1 MKKISNSVAQTIK
14 RITLS
19 FTKESILAG
28 FFFFLVLCSWYI
40 LRPVRNEMAVQN
52 SEILPYLLGIGAL
65 VMLLLN
71 PIYSWL
77 ASRKNLKGVLIGCY
91 SFFISNL
98 LGFIILLE
106 FFDPSSTISLNQIF
120 FYKSQFFDTATSISL
135 SQIFYIWCNVYS
147 FFVVSIF
154 WVVIINLFRGVDA
167 VNVYGVIAAG
177 GSLGAYLGSEISK
190 QLASTFNESGIVF
203 FTMIAIVFLF
213 LALMTGLG
221 LMKRFS
227 NLEGINESPGGSSFD
242 AIKNLISSS
251 QIRSIG
257 LYMYLWTAL
266 MTVHWITSVEII
278 NDWSSDGGNRIIFFS
293 QIEQTV
299 TILTLCT
306 QFFLTAALI
315 RIVGPR
321 YILMSYGFL
330 FTGVFIGY
338 FMAPTIGYVFVVT
351 IILRLF
357 EYGIN
362 KPTRE
367 LIFSYLKKI
376 DRYKSSVFVDT
387 FLVRLG
393 DFSGSGLIL
402 ISKSAGVVFSQVP
415 LLAIPFAGCVA
426 LLGFKIP
433 PKEQS
438 QQQNGRIRL

>member
-1 MKKISNSVAQTIK
+1 MVKGFK
-14 RITLS
+14 RIALS

-65 VMLLLN
+65 VMLALN
-71 PIYSWL
+71 PVYSWL
-77 ASRKNLKGVLIGCY
+77 ASRKNLRGVLVGCY

-98 LGFIILLE
+98 LVFIILW
-106 FFDPSSTISLNQIF
+106 
-120 FYKSQFFDTATSISL
+120 QFFDLSSSIML

-154 WVVIINLFRGVDA
+154 WVVIINLFRGENA
-167 VNVYGVIAAG
+167 ANVFGVIAAG
-177 GSLGAYLGSEISK
+177 GSIGAYLGSEISK
-190 QLASTFNESGIVF
+190 QLASTFNESGIIF
-203 FTMIAIVFLF
+203 FTMIAIVFLS
-213 LALMTGLG
+213 LALMSGLG

-227 NLEGINESPGGSSFD
+227 GLQGIHQSPGGSSFD
-242 AIKNLISSS
+242 ALKNLISST

-266 MTVHWITSVEII
+266 MTIHWITSVEII
-278 NDWSSDGGNRIIFFS
+278 NAWSSDGGDRIIFFTE
-293 QIEQTV
+293 IEQTV
-299 TILTLCT
+299 TVMTLFT
-306 QFFLTAALI
+306 QFFLTAAIL
-315 RIVGPR
+315 RIVGPK

-338 FMAPTIGYVFVVT
+338 FLSPTIGYVFFVT
-351 IILRLF
+351 IVLRLF

-376 DRYKSSVFVDT
+376 DRYKSSVLVDT

-393 DFSGSGLIL
+393 DFSGSGFIL
-402 ISKSAGVVFSQVP
+402 ISKSVGVVFSQVP

-426 LLGFKIP
+426 LLGYKIP
-433 PKEQS
+433 PKNKINS
-438 QQQNGRIRL
+438 

>member
-1 MKKISNSVAQTIK
+1 MKVLLNSMAKGFK
-14 RITLS
+14 RIALS

-65 VMLLLN
+65 VMLALN
-71 PIYSWL
+71 PVYSWL
-77 ASRKNLKGVLIGCY
+77 ASRKNLRGVLVGCY

-98 LGFIILLE
+98 LVFIILW
-106 FFDPSSTISLNQIF
+106 
-120 FYKSQFFDTATSISL
+120 QFFDLSSSIML

-154 WVVIINLFRGVDA
+154 WVVIINLFRGENA
-167 VNVYGVIAAG
+167 ANVFGVIAAG
-177 GSLGAYLGSEISK
+177 GSIGAFLGSEISK
-190 QLASTFNESGIVF
+190 QLASTFNESGIIF
-203 FTMIAIVFLF
+203 FTMIAIVFLS
-213 LALMTGLG
+213 LALMSGLG

-227 NLEGINESPGGSSFD
+227 GLQGIHQSPGGSSFD
-242 AIKNLISSS
+242 ALKNLISST

-266 MTVHWITSVEII
+266 MTIHWITSVEII
-278 NDWSSDGGNRIIFFS
+278 NAWSSDGGDRIVFFTE
-293 QIEQTV
+293 IEQTV
-299 TILTLCT
+299 TIMTLFT
-306 QFFLTAALI
+306 QFFLTAAIL
-315 RIVGPR
+315 RIVGPK

-338 FMAPTIGYVFVVT
+338 FLSPTIGYVFFVT

-357 EYGIN
+357 EYGVN

-376 DRYKSSVFVDT
+376 DRYKSSVLVDT

-393 DFSGSGLIL
+393 DFSGSGFIL
-402 ISKSAGVVFSQVP
+402 ISKSIGVVFSQVP
-415 LLAIPFAGCVA
+415 LLAVPFAGCVA
-426 LLGFKIP
+426 LLGYKIP
-433 PKEQS
+433 PKNKINS
-438 QQQNGRIRL
+438 

>member
-1 MKKISNSVAQTIK
+1 MKVLLNSMAKGFK
-14 RITLS
+14 RIALS

-65 VMLLLN
+65 VMLALN
-71 PIYSWL
+71 PVYSWL
-77 ASRKNLKGVLIGCY
+77 ASRKNLRGVLVGCY

-98 LGFIILLE
+98 LVFIILW
-106 FFDPSSTISLNQIF
+106 
-120 FYKSQFFDTATSISL
+120 QFFDLSSSIML

-154 WVVIINLFRGVDA
+154 WVVIINLFRGENA
-167 VNVYGVIAAG
+167 ANVFGVIAAG
-177 GSLGAYLGSEISK
+177 GSIGAFLGSEISK
-190 QLASTFNESGIVF
+190 QLASTFNESGIIF
-203 FTMIAIVFLF
+203 FTMIAIVFLS
-213 LALMTGLG
+213 LALMSGLG

-227 NLEGINESPGGSSFD
+227 GLQGIHQSPGGSSFD
-242 AIKNLISSS
+242 ALKNLISST

-266 MTVHWITSVEII
+266 MTIHWITSVEII
-278 NDWSSDGGNRIIFFS
+278 NAWSSDGGDRIIFFTE
-293 QIEQTV
+293 IEQTV
-299 TILTLCT
+299 TVMTLFT
-306 QFFLTAALI
+306 QFFLTAAIL
-315 RIVGPR
+315 RIVGPK

-338 FMAPTIGYVFVVT
+338 FLSPTIGYVFFVT
-351 IILRLF
+351 IVLRLF

-376 DRYKSSVFVDT
+376 DRYKSSVLVDT

-393 DFSGSGLIL
+393 DFSGSGFIL
-402 ISKSAGVVFSQVP
+402 ISKSVGVAFSQVP

-426 LLGFKIP
+426 LLGYKIP
-433 PKEQS
+433 PKKQINS
-438 QQQNGRIRL
+438 

>member
-1 MKKISNSVAQTIK
+1 MNNFFKLISQALK
-14 RITLS
+14 RIALS
-19 FTKESILAG
+19 FTKESLLAG

-52 SEILPYLLGIGAL
+52 ADILPYLLGIGAL

-77 ASRKNLKGVLIGCY
+77 ASRKNLRGVLLGCY
-91 SFFISNL
+91 SFFIFNL
-98 LGFIILLE
+98 LGFIILWK
-106 FFDPSSTISLNQIF
+106 FFDLSSSIF
-120 FYKSQFFDTATSISL
+120 L
-135 SQIFYIWCNVYS
+135 SQIFYVWCNVYS

-154 WVVIINLFRGVDA
+154 WVVIINLFRGDNA
-167 VNVYGVIAAG
+167 TNVFGVIAAG

-190 QLASTFNESGIVF
+190 QLASTFNESGIIF

-213 LALMTGLG
+213 LALISGLS
-221 LMKRFS
+221 LMNRFS
-227 NLEGINESPGGSSFD
+227 DLEGIDDPPGGSSFD
-242 AIKNLISSS
+242 AIKNLISSH

-278 NDWSSDGGNRIIFFS
+278 NSWSSDGGNRIIFFS

-299 TILTLCT
+299 TTLTLFT
-306 QFFLTAALI
+306 QFFLTSAI
-315 RIVGPR
+315 MRSVGPK
-321 YILMSYGFL
+321 YILMTYGFL
-330 FTGVFIGY
+330 FIGVFIGY
-338 FMAPTIGYVFVVT
+338 FLYPMIGYVFIVT

-393 DFSGSGLIL
+393 DFSGSGFIL
-402 ISKSAGVVFSQVP
+402 ISKSAGVIFSQVP
-415 LLAIPFAGCVA
+415 LLAIPFAGCLA
-426 LLGFKIP
+426 FIGLKIP
-433 PKEQS
+433 PEEKTKS
-438 QQQNGRIRL
+438 